1 MIQILVRK
9 DLFRRFKLTLDPISQ
24 EFSKLTAPS
33 SFLDSFFT
41 KEKIIESIHRRS
53 VTENFQVLEYFKGGS
68 DAVTM
73 LVQKSS
79 IKTVQ
84 KVSGPRG
91 FKQLKAQQEWL
102 RDVESEGIVKVLD
115 SNSTGEDFQLELEY
129 IAESTSLFDYI
140 HTNSI
145 ESSKKV
151 ILKALEILELDVYG
165 DIRLKEV
172 TPDLQQYLTNCYYER
187 IDAVTKQSPKFK
199 KFVNSRNPIY
209 INGELYYDLQTVFE
223 KIQASEECR
232 QVLSRMKSTERCHGD
247 LTVDNILVRTETGLP
262 ILIDPSDDN
271 LLKGPLIDI
280 SRLMQSLLG
289 GYEFLNK
296 DTSEVNL
303 IFDQDKILIDFHDL
317 NSDKYDDLSNW
328 LFKDVLP
335 KKLTENEIKAV
346 KFHVGIFYSR
356 MLTHRILINEKTMYK
371 YVAVSIRY
379 LNEFFEEVDCGDK

>member
-1 MIQILVRK
+1 
-9 DLFRRFKLTLDPISQ
+9 
-24 EFSKLTAPS
+24 
-33 SFLDSFFT
+33 
-41 KEKIIESIHRRS
+41 
-53 VTENFQVLEYFKGGS
+53 
-68 DAVTM
+68 
-73 LVQKSS
+73 
-79 IKTVQ
+79 
-84 KVSGPRG
+84 
-91 FKQLKAQQEWL
+91 
-102 RDVESEGIVKVLD
+102 VKVLD

-129 IAESTSLFDYI
+129 IADSTSLFDFI

-209 INGELYYDLQTVFE
+209 INGEFYYDLQTVFE

-280 SRLMQSLLG
+280 SRLMQSFLG

-317 NSDKYDDLSNW
+317 NSNKYDDLSNW